1 MRVDNYTHKALFLS
15 HFYLNITTI
24 REDYCLNKALFY
36 YRHDNTM
43 PMKPMRITVLA
54 LVVIALMLIVAG
66 CTQPAQTPATPAATA
81 APTPAVVIKELR
93 IGYQPSTHQMA
104 EITAMS
110 KGWWQQ
116 DLGPLG
122 VENVSDTVFP
132 SGPPEMQAMQS
143 GQLDVAYVG
152 AAPVLTALATGL
164 DAKIVAGVNTQGSDL
179 VVRNDL
185 DYKGPQSLKG
195 TTIGTFPAGSIQDT
209 VLRDWLQK
217 NNLTPDK
224 DVMIKGMTP
233 GDAVTAILAGKVDG
247 IFLPT
252 PSPSTVVNQGKGKIV
267 VHSGDM
273 YPNHT
278 CCVLVVSGKLIREH
292 PEIVRQILRTNDKAV
307 AFNQQNPDEAA
318 EIYAAKTK
326 ANLTDVKSSLKEW
339 DGNWASDP
347 NVIVAPVLDYAT
359 IQYNL
364 KYIKAPLTK
373 DQIFDLSF
381 YKK

>member
-1 MRVDNYTHKALFLS
+1 
-15 HFYLNITTI
+15 
-24 REDYCLNKALFY
+24 
-36 YRHDNTM
+36 
-43 PMKPMRITVLA
+43 MKRIPLGTLAILAVA
-54 LVVIALMLIVAG
+54 LVILTVG
-66 CTQPAQTPATPAATA
+66 CTQQATPPQGAKVT
-81 APTPAVVIKELR
+81 ISDLR

-104 EITAMS
+104 EITAMN

-116 DLGPLG
+116 DLAPLG
-122 VENVSDTVFP
+122 VVNVSDKVFP
-132 SGPPEMQAMQS
+132 SGPPEMQAMQA
-143 GQLDVAYVG
+143 GELDVAYVG
-152 AAPVLTALATGL
+152 AAPVLTSIATGL

-195 TTIGTFPAGSIQDT
+195 LTVATFPAGSIQDT
-209 VLRDWLQK
+209 ILRDWLKK
-217 NNLTPDK
+217 NNLTPDS
-224 DVMIKGMTP
+224 DVTIKGMTP
-233 GDAVTAILAGKVDG
+233 GDAVTAITAGKVDA

-267 VHSGDM
+267 VHSGEM

-292 PEIVRQILRTNDKAV
+292 PEIVRQIILTNDKAV
-307 AFNQQNPDEAA
+307 AYNKQNIDEAA
-318 EIYAAKTK
+318 AIFATKTGAK
-326 ANLTDVKSSLKEW
+326 LDDVKASLNEW

-347 NVIVAPVLDYAT
+347 NVIVDPVLDYAK

-364 KYIKAPLTK
+364 GYIKTQLTK

-381 YKK
+381 YQKK